1 MPLGALQRLGYWH
14 VLVPKNAPDVQTL
27 GSATEHHRAEVR
39 QKEAKNRLGPAL
51 NEHGGRCAQWRTRL
65 ASLCR
70 DALSA
75 QKERDGHKSPMACRT
90 VTRSGFCALVAPD
103 PELQTPFFWSP

>member
-39 QKEAKNRLGPAL
+39 QKEAKIVWAQLSMSMAGDV
-51 NEHGGRCAQWRTRL
+51 HSGGQDWHPSAGMRYRL
-65 ASLCR
+65 A
-70 DALSA
+70 
-75 QKERDGHKSPMACRT
+75 KS
-90 VTRSGFCALVAPD
+90 
-103 PELQTPFFWSP
+103 